1 MKLHKIWIEQCE
13 AAKGIEDE
21 FDEENA
27 VSQRRLTRRTFLQHG
42 TLLLAG
48 PTLARVAQAAPDET
62 AQKPLVRIGMVTDL
76 HYADR
81 PPAGSRH
88 YRETLPKFDEAAK
101 QFARDGVDVAVEL
114 GDFIDAADSLDA
126 EKDYLTTI
134 TKRFAATPGQHHYV
148 LGNHCIYT
156 LTKPEFLEIVGQP
169 KPYYSFDMNGYH
181 FIVLDACF
189 RSDGK
194 PYGRKN
200 FNWTDANIPAAET
213 EWLKADL
220 EKTPHKTI
228 AFIHQRLDVE
238 GHYGVKNAAGVRRV
252 LEKSGKVLAVFQGHY
267 HRNDHKEIGGIHYCT
282 LAAMVEGKG
291 VEANAYAVADILP
304 GDRIRIT
311 GFKRQ
316 KSYQWSE

>member
-1 MKLHKIWIEQCE
+1 MSSSH
-13 AAKGIEDE
+13 
-21 FDEENA
+21 
-27 VSQRRLTRRTFLQHG
+27 SSLTRRTFLKHG

-62 AQKPLVRIGMVTDL
+62 AQRPLVRIGMATDL

-81 PPAGSRH
+81 KPAGSRH
-88 YRETLPKFDEAAK
+88 YRETLRKFDEAAE
-101 QFARDGVDVAVEL
+101 QFTRDDVDFVVEL
-114 GDFIDAADSLDA
+114 GDFIDAADSLEA

-148 LGNHCIYT
+148 LGNHCVYS
-156 LTKPEFLEIVGQP
+156 LTKSEFLEIVGQP
-169 KPYYSFDMNGYH
+169 KPYYSFDLNDYH
-181 FIVLDACF
+181 FIVLDACS
-189 RSDGK
+189 RSDGE

-200 FNWTDANIPAAET
+200 FNWTDSNIPASEI

-238 GHYGVKNAAGVRRV
+238 GHYGVKNAAEVRRV
-252 LEKSGKVLAVFQGHY
+252 LEKAGKVQAVFQGHY
-267 HRNDHKEIGGIHYCT
+267 HRNDHREIDGIHYCT
-282 LAAMVEGKG
+282 LAAMVEGSG
-291 VEANAYAVADILP
+291 AEANAYAVVNILP
-304 GDRIRIT
+304 GDIIHTT
-311 GFKRQ
+311 GFKKQ

>member
-1 MKLHKIWIEQCE
+1 MKPQKIWIEQCE
-13 AAKGIEDE
+13 AARGIQDE
-21 FDEENA
+21 FGEEDA

-42 TLLLAG
+42 TLFLVG

-88 YRETLPKFDEAAK
+88 YRETLRKFDEATK
-101 QFARDGVDVAVEL
+101 QFARDGVDFAVEL

-126 EKDYLTTI
+126 EKAYLTTI
-134 TKRFAATPGQHHYV
+134 TKRFAATLGQHHYV
-148 LGNHCIYT
+148 LGNHCVYT

-181 FIVLDACF
+181 LIVLDACF

-200 FNWTDANIPAAET
+200 FNWTDSNIPASEI

-238 GHYGVKNAAGVRRV
+238 GHYGVKNAAEVREV

-267 HRNDHKEIGGIHYCT
+267 HRNDHKIIGGIHYCT
-282 LAAMVEGKG
+282 LTAMVEGSGTK
-291 VEANAYAVADILP
+291 ANAYAVVSILP
-304 GDRIRIT
+304 GDIIHT
-311 GFKRQ
+311 IGFKRQ
-316 KSYQWSE
+316 KNYQWSE

>member
-1 MKLHKIWIEQCE
+1 MNSSC
-13 AAKGIEDE
+13 
-21 FDEENA
+21 NN
-27 VSQRRLTRRTFLQHG
+27 SQRRLTRRTFLQHG
-42 TLLLAG
+42 ALLLAG
-48 PTLARVAQAAPDET
+48 PTLARFAQAAPDET

-88 YRETLPKFDEAAK
+88 YRETLPKFDQAAK
-101 QFARDGVDVAVEL
+101 QFARDDVDFVVEL

-126 EKDYLTTI
+126 EKEYLTTI
-134 TKRFAATPGQHHYV
+134 TKRFAAIPGQHHYV
-148 LGNHCIYT
+148 LGNHCVNT

-169 KPYYSFDMNGYH
+169 KPYYSFDINGYH
-181 FIVLDACF
+181 FVVLDACF
-189 RSDGK
+189 RSDGE

-200 FNWTDANIPAAET
+200 FKWTDANIPAAEV

-228 AFIHQRLDVE
+228 SFIHQRLDVE
-238 GHYGVKNAAGVRRV
+238 GPYGVKNAAEVRRV

-282 LAAMVEGKG
+282 VAAMVEGSG
-291 VEANAYAVADILP
+291 AEANAYAVTDILP

-311 GFKRQ
+311 GFKMQ
-316 KSYQWSE
+316 ESYRWLE